1 MENVLKIVDTFI
13 PALSYCRLTLIFGV
27 KRFIHI
33 FLYKDGYGMYN
44 GRTNTEEFFE
54 TKELLVAKLTVFFEI
69 ADVEE
74 IELNG
79 KSSSESILIYKRGT

>member
-1 MENVLKIVDTFI
+1 
-13 PALSYCRLTLIFGV
+13 
-27 KRFIHI
+27 
-33 FLYKDGYGMYN
+33 MYN